1 VCEAVYSLRSGI
13 LSADDTPL
21 LLKRLTV
28 EADFFQIPELTA
40 VVLAKLN
47 SKENVYDCL
56 EVLRECL
63 QEYIM
68 QGWEIMLT
76 FEQSMKLI
84 QVCNY
89 THKPAHWEFDENRQD
104 YTCSE
109 CRGEKAQDR
118 WNNHMRNSN
127 SFVLIRKKK

>member
-1 VCEAVYSLRSGI
+1 
-13 LSADDTPL
+13 
-21 LLKRLTV
+21 LKRLTV

-76 FEQSMKLI
+76 FEQSVKLI

-89 THKPAHWEFDENRQD
+89 THKPARWEFDENRQVLL
-104 YTCSE
+104 
-109 CRGEKAQDR
+109 GEKAQDR